1 VLGIA
6 VLWTILTNRRQLDAK
21 QLQIWS
27 YLGAISAILTLF
39 LVTTKLPLHPR
50 YTYSI
55 VVASLLAWGQL
66 TALIRRPAMVVSVWM
81 ISLIICIG
89 TLVFTYQPL
98 CKTGDWIRV
107 SRYLESHEEAKQPII
122 VFVSEVD
129 TILRNHYHG
138 ANAIV
143 PVPSP
148 QRMDR
153 FRYADFDI
161 PSESSLRE
169 RLDPLLENANTCWLV
184 TDEEAINDVP
194 YRYHQE
200 YLYAYL
206 NSDFVLV
213 ESKEFVDSKVS
224 RWQRK

>member
-1 VLGIA
+1 
-6 VLWTILTNRRQLDAK
+6 
-21 QLQIWS
+21 
-27 YLGAISAILTLF
+27 
-39 LVTTKLPLHPR
+39 
-50 YTYSI
+50 
-55 VVASLLAWGQL
+55 
-66 TALIRRPAMVVSVWM
+66 M
-81 ISLIICIG
+81 
-89 TLVFTYQPL
+89 
-98 CKTGDWIRV
+98 
-107 SRYLESHEEAKQPII
+107 ESHEEAKRPII

-129 TILRNHYHG
+129 RILRNHYHV

-153 FRYADFDI
+153 FRYADVDSPI
-161 PSESSLRE
+161 ESSLRE
-169 RLDPLLENANTCWLV
+169 RLDPLLENANTGWLV

-206 NSDFVLV
+206 NRDFVLV